1 MSRPRLVLFGD
12 SITQFGFGELAG
24 SGYGWISRLSSTYS
38 RRADV
43 LSRGFSGYNTR
54 HALGILPSVL
64 TDCGAGTRGGRVL
77 FYTLWFGANDAALPG
92 TRQHVPAEEYA
103 ANIKKMVGLIRSA
116 HDDASTPVP
125 PIVLITPP
133 PVFQPWWEEWC
144 KTYGRDKSDR
154 TNEASRQYGLA
165 MQSVGK
171 ELECETLDTWTLL
184 GGDAPGYERYL
195 TDGLHLSEE
204 GNKAIYE
211 GLMALV
217 ENKFPNLAPM
227 TEEEGR
233 YGEVGVPLCE
243 KLWTELC

>member
-1 MSRPRLVLFGD
+1 M
-12 SITQFGFGELAG
+12 Q
-24 SGYGWISRLSSTYS
+24 STYS

-54 HALGILPSVL
+54 HALNILLSVL
-64 TDCGAGTRGGRVL
+64 TDCGAGTGRSGVL

-92 TRQHVPAEEYA
+92 TQQHVPVEEYA
-103 ANIKKMVGLIRSA
+103 SNIKKMVELIRAA
-116 HDDASTPVP
+116 HKDDASSQVP

-133 PVFQPWWEEWC
+133 PVFSPKWEDFC
-144 KTYGRDKSDR
+144 KTHGRDKSDR

-165 MQSVGK
+165 MRSVGK
-171 ELECETLDTWTLL
+171 ELKCETLDTWTLL
-184 GGDAPGYERYL
+184 GGDAQGYERYL

-211 GLMALV
+211 GLMKLV
-217 ENKFPNLAPM
+217 EDTIPNLAPM
-227 TEEEGR
+227 TEGEGR
-233 YGEVGVPLCE
+233 YGDVGVPLCE